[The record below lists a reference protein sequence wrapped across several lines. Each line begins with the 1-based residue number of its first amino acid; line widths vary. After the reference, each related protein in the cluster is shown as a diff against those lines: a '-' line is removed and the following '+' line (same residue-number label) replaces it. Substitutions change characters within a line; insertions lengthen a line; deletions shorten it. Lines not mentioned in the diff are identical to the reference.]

1 MLRRGDLAAS
11 AIAAP
16 FRISR
21 PAVSRHLTVLRR
33 AGLVSV
39 RRRGREQIYQLRAE
53 PLREVADWLD
63 HYRAFWNERL
73 GALGDFLRLQRK
85 QT

>member
-1 MLRRGDLAAS
+1 MLSRGDLAAS

-39 RRRGREQIYQLRAE
+39 RRHGRERIYRLRGQ
-53 PLREVADWLD
+53 PLQEVYDWVE
-63 HYRAFWNERL
+63 HYRAFWNEKL
-73 GALGDFLRLQRK
+73 AALGDYLGVQQK
-85 QT
+85 DS